1 MPYWHFMSTL
11 IERRH
16 HETRARIA
24 DIAVGLFL
32 RRGFAE
38 ITMDD
43 IAAESGVSRRTVY
56 RHFPSKD
63 DLVFEQPERW
73 LQHFNA
79 EVSERAPGESIHDL
93 CCRGVMS
100 VAQLIQHNAR
110 SVLAGFTVY
119 TATPSLRGRNGKA
132 EDDWFER
139 YVTLLTPTDGPEP
152 ETMLEIA
159 TVAGSLVGT
168 TKALV
173 ALWAFAQ
180 PDADMVVLTRS
191 ALDQLEPIWPDWL
204 REETGQ
210 TTPERTGPPTTST
223 L

>member
-1 MPYWHFMSTL
+1 MPYWHDMSTL

-24 DIAVGLFL
+24 DIAVSLFL

-38 ITMDD
+38 TTMDD
-43 IAAESGVSRRTVY
+43 IAAETGVSRRTVY

-73 LQHFNA
+73 LQRFNA
-79 EVSERAPGESIHDL
+79 EVSKREPNESIHDL

-100 VAQLIQHNAR
+100 VAQLIQDNAR

-119 TATPSLRGRNGKA
+119 VSTPALRGRNGKA

-139 YVTLLTPTDGPEP
+139 YVTLLTPAGGPEP
-152 ETMLEIA
+152 KAMLEIA

-173 ALWAFAQ
+173 ALWALTQ
-180 PDADMVVLTRS
+180 PDADMVAITKS
-191 ALDQLEPIWPDWL
+191 ALDQLDPIWPAWL
-204 REETGQ
+204 R
-210 TTPERTGPPTTST
+210 
-223 L
+223 